1 MPGPLT
7 KDDIYVCLPAYNEAT
22 VLPEVIAS
30 LKEHGFRKICVIDD
44 GSTDGTSKVARSLG
58 ITTIAH
64 QINRGAGAAVQT
76 GIEVARLKRWPAL
89 VFMDAD
95 GQHLPEDIHALL
107 GKMTETNSDLIVG
120 SRFLS
125 DLEQMPASRR
135 LFNAI
140 GNLMTNIFCKQ
151 RYTDSQ
157 SGLRLLNQRAINE
170 LQLEIDGFGFCS
182 EMLIKAEKA
191 GLKISETP
199 THVRYTDYS
208 RSKGQD
214 LQMGF
219 STAFNFL
226 FNVLFK

>member
-1 MPGPLT
+1 MSRPLA
-7 KDDIYVCLPAYNEAT
+7 KDDIYVCLPAFNEAT

-30 LKEHGFRKICVIDD
+30 LRAQGFHKICVIDD
-44 GSTDGTSKVARSLG
+44 GSIDGTNKVAMSLG
-58 ITTIAH
+58 VNTIAH

-76 GIEVARLKRWPAL
+76 AIEVARMKAWPAL

-95 GQHLPEDIHALL
+95 GQHLPEDIHELL
-107 GKMTETNSDLIVG
+107 KKMLETDCDLVVG
-120 SRFLS
+120 SRFLH
-125 DLEQMPASRR
+125 DLEEMPASRR

-140 GNLMTNIFCKQ
+140 GNLMTNLFCKK

-157 SGLRLLNQRAINE
+157 SGLRLLNKKAIDQ

-182 EMLIKAEKA
+182 EMLIKAERL
-191 GLKISETP
+191 GLKVEETP